1 MATVTS
7 APNQAPAP
15 NFSGVWELNLE
26 KSHLKGQTPQ
36 RITVRIEHDA
46 NTIHQ
51 VVLVVSASGQEQ
63 RDSFSF
69 STTGEAAPVSFRGN
83 AGETSAHWQRS
94 TLIVESTLTVS
105 GRELH
110 FRDHWSL
117 SPDGGVLTMAHPDD
131 ELAGQV
137 SVLER
142 ARHNHSMLD

>member
-1 MATVTS
+1 MAACSPSARIANSSQLDTVASMATVTS
-7 APNQAPAP
+7 A
-15 NFSGVWELNLE
+15 
-26 KSHLKGQTPQ
+26 
-36 RITVRIEHDA
+36 R
-46 NTIHQ
+46 
-51 VVLVVSASGQEQ
+51 
-63 RDSFSF
+63 F
-69 STTGEAAPVSFRGN
+69 STTGEPAPVSFRGN

-94 TLIVESTLTVS
+94 TLIVESTLTAS

-142 ARHNHSMLD
+142 ARHNHSMPD